1 MTMLENHNIQVLK
14 TAGLCAL
21 SAIVTWEY
29 IGHVKAK
36 YYSTTIIKPSN
47 IINKITDVSSKLFF
61 NLGKLTSDVC
71 KSIYNIGNIGHYFKC
86 FVVDSYEVTKNLF
99 CPTFQ
104 LLASPINY
112 LKGVFDIF
120 TIIEKNIAAIFFG
133 VFFGSLLNNDLVVL
147 FLIYAIMFGFALG
160 LDIIKVY
167 F

>member
-1 MTMLENHNIQVLK
+1 MTMLENHNIQILK

-21 SAIVTWEY
+21 STIVMWEY

-61 NLGKLTSDVC
+61 NLGRLTSDVC
-71 KSIYNIGNIGHYFKC
+71 KSIYNKCKLILNKSFEYLGNIGHYFKC
-86 FVVDSYEVTKNLF
+86 FVVNSYEVTKNLF

-112 LKGVFDIF
+112 LKGVL
-120 TIIEKNIAAIFFG
+120 TYLP
-133 VFFGSLLNNDLVVL
+133 LLRKILRQYFLVCFLVV
-147 FLIYAIMFGFALG
+147 Y
-160 LDIIKVY
+160 
-167 F
+167 